1 MTVTSGPDRVTADV
15 RAGIEELVAE
25 HAWIL
30 DHGDPRDLPRLYT
43 ADGELLGLGDPLVG
57 QAALQGWADRR
68 ATLTERTSRHV
79 HTNLRLRTGA
89 DGTVRG
95 TLMTL
100 LYRHDGA
107 GTGPSWPLLVL
118 DYTDVYAREGDRWL
132 FASRSIERVFT
143 DPDREAAR

>member
-1 MTVTSGPDRVTADV
+1 MTVTNEPNRVTAEV

-25 HAWIL
+25 HAWVL
-30 DHGDPRDLPRLYT
+30 DHGDPRLLPELYT
-43 ADGELLGLGDPLVG
+43 DEGQLLGLGDPLVG
-57 QAALQGWADRR
+57 RAALQRWADRR

-79 HTNLRLRTGA
+79 HTNLRLRSGE
-89 DGTVRG
+89 DGTVGG

-100 LYRHDGA
+100 LYRHDGE
-107 GTGPSWPLLVL
+107 GTGPSWPMLVL
-118 DYTDVYAREGDRWL
+118 DYTDVYARDGDRWL